1 MSKVVGLLVGIE
13 NTFPLPFLDVV
24 NEKGKQDGI
33 RAEMCALGG
42 AAELEE
48 PPRYAVIVDRIS
60 HEVPFYRAY
69 LKSAALLG
77 TAVINDPFWWEA
89 DEKFFE
95 CTLARKLGVAVPR
108 TIVLPNKEYTP
119 YIDPSRSLRNLSYP
133 LDWEGFVHH
142 TGLPAVLK
150 PNTGGGWRDVYV
162 VHTVEELIHAY
173 DQTGQKT
180 MILQQ
185 FIDWDD
191 YVRCIVIGD
200 DVLPFRYDPRR
211 PFFDRYITDRPPEGD
226 LRERAIAD
234 CRKLT
239 QALGYDMDTVE
250 FAVKDGVLYA
260 IDFLNPAPDFDNFSI
275 KDEGFDWVL
284 HHMSELVLRYAKGE
298 ATPPWRGAYRWWR
311 YV

>member
-1 MSKVVGLLVGIE
+1 VAGMSKVVGLLVGIE

-24 NEKGKQDGI
+24 NEKGKRDGI
-33 RAEMCALGG
+33 RAEMCSLGG
-42 AAELEE
+42 AGELEE

-108 TIVLPNKEYTP
+108 TIVLPNKQYTP
-119 YIDPSRSLRNLSYP
+119 YIDPSRSLRNLAYP
-133 LDWEGFVHH
+133 LDWEGFVRY

-162 VHTVEELIHAY
+162 VGTVEELIHAY
-173 DQTGQKT
+173 EKT

-185 FIDWDD
+185 FIEWDD

-211 PFFDRYITDRPPEGD
+211 PFFDRYITDRPPEGE